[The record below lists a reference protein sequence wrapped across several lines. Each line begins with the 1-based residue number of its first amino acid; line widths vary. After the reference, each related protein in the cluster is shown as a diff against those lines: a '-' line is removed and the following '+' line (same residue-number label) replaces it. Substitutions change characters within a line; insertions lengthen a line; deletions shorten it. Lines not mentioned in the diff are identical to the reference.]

1 MVLGSDQTIGGK
13 VYIFAMVDGEW
24 SEITNI
30 QSPVISF
37 GHEVLLSGN
46 MTIIAS
52 MENVLSYSLDECW

>member
-1 MVLGSDQTIGGK
+1 MVLGSDRTIGGK